1 MTQPLESPP
10 GARAEGPPTTGFGT
24 TGFGPTGFG
33 DLPAPGGARAGSAPA
48 SAFDV
53 CHVGVVLRAVLGV
66 HAVVALGVA
75 FGAETARA
83 WLLSFAS
90 GSAVA
95 LPGVLLWL
103 VLACGAKRVFGR
115 LPRAGQWVVA
125 VALGAVAGLFGW
137 AQTSWTGLAGSGA
150 RNPWAPMLAGAG
162 LSLVLF
168 YWLRVRLQ
176 ERSPADAAARLAE
189 LQSRIRPHFLF
200 NTLNTAIALV
210 RVDPARAETILEDL
224 AELFRVALAETG
236 EAVTLDQEIALA
248 QRYLEIE
255 KVRFGARLQ
264 VHWELDPLAGAA
276 AVPPLLLQPLVEN
289 AVRHGVEP
297 SAEGGSVRVRT
308 QVRRGHAVITVVNS
322 VPPGGSRP
330 GHGMALDNVRQRL
343 LLMHDV
349 AAQFST
355 RAENGLFRAQ
365 VVVPLKST

>member
-1 MTQPLESPP
+1 MTQPNDSQP
-10 GARAEGPPTTGFGT
+10 GALTGDTPTTGFGT
-24 TGFGPTGFG
+24 TGFG
-33 DLPAPGGARAGSAPA
+33 DLPASGAARTASAPA

-66 HAVVALGVA
+66 HAVVAVGVA
-75 FGAETARA
+75 FGAESASA
-83 WLLSFAS
+83 WLLSFALA
-90 GSAVA
+90 SAAA

-103 VLACGAKRVFGR
+103 VMACGAKRVFGR
-115 LPRAGQWVVA
+115 LPRAGQWGVA
-125 VALGAVAGLFGW
+125 LALGAVAGLFGW
-137 AQTSWTGLAGSGA
+137 AQTRWTGLAGSGA

-162 LSLVLF
+162 LSLGLF
-168 YWLRVRLQ
+168 YWMRVRLQ

-210 RVDPARAETILEDL
+210 RVDPAQAETILEDL

-255 KVRFGARLQ
+255 KVRFGSRLQ
-264 VHWELDPLAGAA
+264 VLWEIDPLAGAA
-276 AVPPLLLQPLVEN
+276 PVPPLLLQPLVEN

-322 VPPGGSRP
+322 VPAEGSRP

-355 RAENGLFRAQ
+355 RADKGLFRAQ